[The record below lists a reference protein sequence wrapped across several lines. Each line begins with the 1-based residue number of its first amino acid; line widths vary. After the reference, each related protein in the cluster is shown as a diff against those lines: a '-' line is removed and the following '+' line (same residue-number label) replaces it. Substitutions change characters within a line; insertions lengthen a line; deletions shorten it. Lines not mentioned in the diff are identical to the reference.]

1 MNRKLE
7 QGAATRAR
15 LVDTATNLFAEHGFA
30 GTSVEMVLA
39 AADVSRGAFYHHFP
53 SKQAV
58 FEAAVEA
65 IESRIIGALAE
76 QAAVAG
82 TAKHSLLL
90 GCQAYLRMAR
100 DPVVGRLCLVD
111 APNVL
116 GWDRWRELDTRYGF
130 GLMKVGVETAAHE
143 ARLPAE
149 LVDSLAHVLL
159 AALMELALLVARA
172 DKPRVA
178 LRRSE
183 ETIAMLIE
191 GLFPSGR

>member
-7 QGAATRAR
+7 QGVATRAR
-15 LVDTATNLFAEHGFA
+15 LLDAATALFAEHGYA
-30 GTSVEMVLA
+30 GTSVEMLLA
-39 AADVSRGAFYHHFP
+39 EAQVSRGAFYHHFA
-53 SKQAV
+53 SKEAV

-65 IESRIIGALAE
+65 VESRVIRALAE
-76 QAAVAG
+76 QAAVAVS
-82 TAKHSLLL
+82 AKHSLLL

-100 DPVVGRLCLVD
+100 DPTVGRLCLID

-116 GWDRWRELDTRYGF
+116 GWDRWRELDARYGF
-130 GLMKVGVETAAHE
+130 GLMKMGVETAAGE
-143 ARLPAE
+143 ARLPPELAE
-149 LVDSLAHVLL
+149 SLAHVLL

-183 ETIAMLIE
+183 ETMATLIDR
-191 GLFPSGR
+191 LFPDPR

>member
-7 QGAATRAR
+7 QGLATRAR
-15 LVDTATNLFAEHGFA
+15 LVQAATALFAEHGYA
-30 GTSVEMVLA
+30 GTSVEMVLTA
-39 AADVSRGAFYHHFP
+39 AEVSRGAFYHHFA

-65 IESRIIGALAE
+65 VESRVIRALAE
-76 QAAVAG
+76 QAAVAV

-100 DPVVGRLCLVD
+100 DPTVGRLCLID

-116 GWDRWRELDTRYGF
+116 GWDRWRELDARYGF
-130 GLMKVGVETAAHE
+130 GLMKMGVETAAGE
-143 ARLPAE
+143 ARLPPELAE
-149 LVDSLAHVLL
+149 SLAHVLL

-183 ETIAMLIE
+183 ETMAMLIE
-191 GLFPSGR
+191 RLFSKPR

>member
-7 QGAATRAR
+7 QGVATRAR
-15 LVDTATNLFAEHGFA
+15 LLQAATAQFTEHGYA
-30 GTSVEMVLA
+30 GTSVEMLLA
-39 AADVSRGAFYHHFP
+39 AAEVSRGAFYHHFA

-58 FEAAVEA
+58 FEAAIEVV
-65 IESRIIGALAE
+65 ESRVIRALAE
-76 QAAVAG
+76 QAAVAV

-100 DPVVGRLCLVD
+100 DPTVSRLCIID

-116 GWDRWRELDTRYGF
+116 GWDRWRELDARYGF
-130 GLMKVGVETAAHE
+130 GLMKIGVETAARE
-143 ARLPAE
+143 AQLPPDLA
-149 LVDSLAHVLL
+149 DHLAHVLL

-183 ETIAMLIE
+183 QTMATLIE
-191 GLFPSGR
+191 GLFPGPR

>member
-7 QGAATRAR
+7 QGLATRAR
-15 LVDTATNLFAEHGFA
+15 LLDAATNLFAEHGYA
-30 GTSVEMVLA
+30 GTSVDMVLA
-39 AADVSRGAFYHHFP
+39 AADLSRGAFYHHFA
-53 SKQAV
+53 SKEAV

-65 IESRIIGALAE
+65 TESRIIGALAE
-76 QAAVAG
+76 QAAVADS
-82 TAKHSLLL
+82 AKHSLVL

-100 DPVVGRLCLVD
+100 DPVVARLCLID

-116 GWDRWRELDTRYGF
+116 GWDRWRELDARYGF
-130 GLMKVGVETAAHE
+130 GLMKMGVEAAAHD

-183 ETIAMLIE
+183 ETMATLIE
-191 GLFPSGR
+191 ALFPSGE